1 MEELNDL
8 NKIIKDDVLI
18 EALYLDDKVPEDVK
32 QLIKPAAIQRDWM
45 SQEDQKYS
53 YHCIPLTHAN
63 QLGYWL
69 LNNNDATIHWDGG
82 KNIQDV
88 KITLDNPDAQKLI
101 SSHFPIGIITFSF
114 PFLFKTPPGWG
125 LYISSCPNYPIN
137 GLQGLEA
144 IVETNWLPFTFTM
157 NFKITEPNKVIKI
170 PKGMPICRIYPFPL
184 NTNEKTKLEI
194 KSIAEYPE
202 IRKNFNDY
210 SNSRRDWNDM
220 LKSNT
225 KEIKGSEARQ
235 KFYKNGTNAQ
245 GDVIS
250 EGFHKMDYKYNM
262 DYNINHYGIDSEMT
276 KKCPFLSSYKEKFSN
291 FFKKNRIKE

>member
-88 KITLDNPDAQKLI
+88 KITLDNPDVQKLI

-114 PFLFKTPPGWG
+114 PFLFK
-125 LYISSCPNYPIN
+125 
-137 GLQGLEA
+137 E
-144 IVETNWLPFTFTM
+144 EHFTDF
-157 NFKITEPNKVIKI
+157 NPNKDNL
-170 PKGMPICRIYPFPL
+170 GN
-184 NTNEKTKLEI
+184 NTTFNNCTRV
-194 KSIAEYPE
+194 E
-202 IRKNFNDY
+202 IR
-210 SNSRRDWNDM
+210 SM
-220 LKSNT
+220 NT
-225 KEIKGSEARQ
+225 PC
-235 KFYKNGTNAQ
+235 
-245 GDVIS
+245 V
-250 EGFHKMDYKYNM
+250 
-262 DYNINHYGIDSEMT
+262 
-276 KKCPFLSSYKEKFSN
+276 
-291 FFKKNRIKE
+291 